1 MDTPFKKKENIH
13 EAYVCGKCAYEFGWI
28 ELFFSEKK
36 SLVSGAENQLLIRTD
51 AVEQSSEL

>member
-1 MDTPFKKKENIH
+1 MKAENIH

-36 SLVSGAENQLLIRTD
+36 SLVSGAESQHLIKIDTED
-51 AVEQSSEL
+51 VSF

>member
-36 SLVSGAENQLLIRTD
+36 SLASGAKHQPLIRID
-51 AVEQSSEL
+51 AVEQNSKL